1 MMFLET
7 ALSFIWKHWR
17 LFAGGFVVGVLGL
30 LLLIAKG
37 DARHYKALWQQEQA
51 AHQLTAAKL
60 ATSNASIDT
69 LTAAL
74 NDKNA
79 ESVAR
84 AQAYA
89 DSKASDAKT
98 VAAMDA
104 RQRADASRLE
114 ALHRLARDLPDQPA
128 CRVPAALSAQLE
140 GL

>member
-1 MMFLET
+1 MLLET
-7 ALSFIWKHWR
+7 ALSFVWKHWR
-17 LFAGGFVVGVLGL
+17 LFADGFVVGALGL
-30 LLLIAKG
+30 LLMIARG

-51 AHQLTAAKL
+51 AHQLTVAKL
-60 ATSNASIDT
+60 AISNASIDT

-79 ESVAR
+79 ESLVR

-89 DSKASDAKT
+89 DSKVADAKT

-104 RQRADASRLE
+104 RQGADASRLE
-114 ALHRLARDLPDQPA
+114 TLKRLARDLPDNPA
-128 CRVPAALSAQLE
+128 CRVPAALVANLE